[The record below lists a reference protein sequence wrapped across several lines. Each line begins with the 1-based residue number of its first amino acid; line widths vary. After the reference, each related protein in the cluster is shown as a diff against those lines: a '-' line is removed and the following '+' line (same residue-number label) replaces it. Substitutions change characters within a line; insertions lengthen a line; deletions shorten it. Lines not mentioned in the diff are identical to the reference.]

1 MHRQDF
7 LHKDAETRLCEH
19 YMAAGAVCSLSTNS
33 ERLLEAAR
41 ETFLRVESPQ
51 AAADFSLRLWVD
63 SAGTRPQIWPKPY
76 VRGLDH
82 LVFAGFDAQSSILA
96 DLRTRRVIGRFS
108 AAMATDSRH
117 WKTIIFPML
126 LSIMAGSVG
135 IVELH
140 ASCLAKEEDEDR
152 GKDKVG
158 LILSGP
164 SRSGKSTLAKALT
177 EVGFGFLSDDRTF
190 CSLTQ
195 GKLQA
200 WGLPRPLKLR
210 RDAALWF
217 EEFRDRE
224 PTDVQNGERVFH
236 YEPKQRAISKCEPQL
251 LVFLERQERPGFSM
265 TAMDK
270 SEARSRLEKD
280 LLAETPDAVQKQKEV
295 LGEILSLPCY
305 VLEYGGHPREIAEQ
319 LASSLLNMPEYQ
331 SPSGEKWRAL

>member
-7 LHKDAETRLCEH
+7 LHKDAETKLCEH
-19 YMAAGAVCSLSTNS
+19 YIAAGALCRLSTNS
-33 ERLLEAAR
+33 EQLLEAAR
-41 ETFLRVESPQ
+41 DTFLRVESPQ
-51 AAADFSLRLWVD
+51 APAGLSLRFWVD
-63 SAGTRPQIWPKPY
+63 GAGTRPQSWPKPY
-76 VRGLDH
+76 VRGLDG
-82 LVFAGFDAQSSILA
+82 LVFAGFDVQSSILA
-96 DLRTRRVIGRFS
+96 DLRTCRVIGRFS
-108 AAMATDSRH
+108 TAMASDSRY

-140 ASCLAKEEDEDR
+140 ASCVA
-152 GKDKVG
+152 KDKDHAG

-210 RDAALWF
+210 RDAASWF
-217 EEFRDRE
+217 KEFRDRE

-236 YEPKQRAISKCEPQL
+236 FEPPQPGARNCEPRL
-251 LVFLERQERPGFSM
+251 LVFLERQEQRGFSIS
-265 TAMDK
+265 AIN
-270 SEARSRLEKD
+270 ENVARSRIEED
-280 LLAETPDAVQKQKEV
+280 LLAEAPDALQKQARAFDQLLSVPRV
-295 LGEILSLPCY
+295 LLR
-305 VLEYGGHPREIAEQ
+305 YGGHPRKVAEQ
-319 LASSLLNMPEYQ
+319 LSELFSSLPRCRTSEGAGWKA
-331 SPSGEKWRAL
+331 S

>member
-7 LHKDAETRLCEH
+7 LHKDAETELREH
-19 YMAAGAVCSLSTNS
+19 YMAAGAVCSLSTNC

-41 ETFLRVESPQ
+41 DTFLPIESPQ
-51 AAADFSLRLWVD
+51 TTIDFSLRFWVD
-63 SAGTRPQIWPKPY
+63 GAGTQPQSWPKPY

-82 LVFAGFDAQSSILA
+82 LVFAGFDAQSSMLA
-96 DLRTRRVIGRFS
+96 NLGTRRVIGRFS
-108 AAMATDSRH
+108 AAMASDSRY
-117 WKTIIFPML
+117 WKTTIFPML
-126 LSIMAGSVG
+126 LSIIAGSIG

-140 ASCLAKEEDEDR
+140 ASCVAKDR
-152 GKDKVG
+152 DG

-164 SRSGKSTLAKALT
+164 SLSGKSTLAKALT

-190 CSLTQ
+190 CSLGQ

-210 RDAALWF
+210 RDAASWF

-236 YEPKQRAISKCEPQL
+236 YEPKQRAVSNCIPRL
-251 LVFLERQERPGFSM
+251 MVFLERQERQGFSM
-265 TAMDK
+265 TAMNK

-280 LLAETPDAVQKQKEV
+280 LLAETPEGVRRQHEV
-295 LGEILSLPCY
+295 LEEILSLPCC
-305 VLEYGGHPREIAEQ
+305 LLRYGGRPQVIAEQ
-319 LASSLLNMPEYQ
+319 LAATLLTMPEYQ
-331 SPSGEKWRAL
+331 LPSGDKWRAW